1 MAKKQTK
8 KTKPEFVTEN
18 DTTSPVREM
27 ELVDKESEIA
37 EIPNTPMMPAEVT
50 PMVMMQ
56 MAIQEGSDVA
66 TMERLWALN
75 EKVGAANAKKSYDLA
90 MSQFKQ
96 NPPKITK
103 DKHVSFN
110 DTSYDHASLGN
121 VVEQIGAR
129 LGEYGLSHHWDIE
142 QGEKIKVTCILTH
155 SQGHNERVSLEA
167 ASDTSGSIKGIQS
180 IASTIS
186 YLQRYTLLSA
196 TGLATQDMDDDGRTA
211 DVVQAE
217 LLPEEELNELHSM
230 LVEHEI
236 NMKTFNAWLLKD
248 TGFEG
253 LDAVTTAYSSRVRA
267 AINASIK
274 GKNKE
279 KK

>member
-1 MAKKQTK
+1 MSKKQTK
-8 KTKPEFVTEN
+8 KTNPAMELEKLVTEN
-18 DTTSPVREM
+18 ELDSPIREIN
-27 ELVDKESEIA
+27 LPA
-37 EIPNTPMMPAEVT
+37 AEVT

-56 MAIQEGSDVA
+56 MAIKEGSDVA

-75 EKVGAANAKKSYDLA
+75 EKVEAANAKKSYDLA

-96 NPPKITK
+96 NPPKINK
-103 DKHVSFN
+103 DKHVEFGN
-110 DTSYDHASLGN
+110 TAYDHASLGN

-129 LGEYGLSHHWDIE
+129 LGEYGLSHHWDVE

-155 SQGHNERVSLEA
+155 AQGHNERVSLEA
-167 ASDTSGSIKGIQS
+167 ASDTSGSIKGIQA

-196 TGLATQDMDDDGRTA
+196 TGLATQDMDDDGQA
-211 DVVQAE
+211 AVQ
-217 LLPEEELNELHSM
+217 PEITLIGENEVNELDSL
-230 LVEHEI
+230 LVENEI
-236 NMKTFNAWLLKD
+236 NRETFKEWLFKD
-248 TGFEG
+248 MGIETLEQVATSQF
-253 LDAVTTAYSSRVRA
+253 VRVRA

-274 GKNKE
+274 AKNKE